1 METTLYLLANIER
14 QVAVVVVVLVVV
26 VVVVVV
32 TVIIAHPRVMLSHNS
47 SLTSACV
54 YT

>member
-14 QVAVVVVVLVVV
+14 QVAVVVVVLV